1 MEASKQSQQLSSST
15 RLIEDIL
22 KPLLRVGLS
31 IEFINEQT
39 IRGTRVIDVYVNRN
53 LDEDEFNKI
62 YRVYVSKY
70 DYMPIQIKY
79 DQPVIRLLKINKRK
93 RRIVQLF
100 LLLVTSITVFL
111 TGLALSESM
120 FDAAVYTACFLG
132 ALALHEMGHM
142 IASRR
147 YEVIIDGPFFI
158 PAPPA
163 QLGFIGTLGAVIS
176 MKTLPPNRKSLA
188 VIGIAGPIFGFIAA
202 TIIGGIGVYLSQL
215 ITVEHAAK
223 LIQARQAAELSFM
236 PLMLQI
242 LIALRGVPQGYTI
255 VLHPL
260 AFASFI
266 LFIVTFLNLLPIGQL
281 DGGHVIRS
289 LTSPRT
295 HNMISYLVIIGVL
308 LIGAVLIEMGYTSL
322 GYYYTFLGFILILF
336 KLVFG
341 RGIHPGPANQLSSKK
356 PWWIL
361 PLYLAILVLSMPVV

>member
-1 MEASKQSQQLSSST
+1 M
-15 RLIEDIL
+15 
-22 KPLLRVGLS
+22 KPLLRAGLS

-39 IRGTRVIDVYVNRN
+39 IKGTPVIDIYVDRS
-53 LDEDEFNKI
+53 LDEEEFNNI
-62 YRVYVSKY
+62 YSVYVSKY
-70 DYMPIQIKY
+70 GYMPVQIKY
-79 DQPVIRLLKINKRK
+79 EQPIIRLLKIDKKK
-93 RRIVQLF
+93 RRTVQLF
-100 LLLVTSITVFL
+100 LSLVTFITVFL
-111 TGLALSESM
+111 TGLALSESI
-120 FDAAVYTACFLG
+120 FDAVIYTACFLG
-132 ALALHEMGHM
+132 ALAFHEMGHM

-147 YEVIIDGPFFI
+147 YGVIIDGPFFI

-188 VIGIAGPIFGFIAA
+188 IIGIAGPIFGFIAA

-215 ITVEHAAK
+215 ITVEHAAR

-242 LIALRGVPQGYTI
+242 IIALRGIPQGYTI
-255 VLHPL
+255 MLHPL

-266 LFIVTFLNLLPIGQL
+266 VFIVTFLNLLPIGQL

-295 HNMISYLVIIGVL
+295 HNMISYIVIIGVL
-308 LIGAVLIEMGYTSL
+308 LIGTTLIEMGYTSL

-341 RGIHPGPANQLSSKK
+341 RGIHPGPANQLSSEK
-356 PWWIL
+356 PWWVL
-361 PLYLAILVLSMPVV
+361 PLYLAILVLSMPVM

>member
-1 MEASKQSQQLSSST
+1 M
-15 RLIEDIL
+15 
-22 KPLLRVGLS
+22 KPLLRAGLS

-39 IRGTRVIDVYVNRN
+39 IRGTQVIDVYVNRN

-79 DQPVIRLLKINKRK
+79 DQPMIRLLKINKRK

-120 FDAAVYTACFLG
+120 FDAAVYSACFLG

-202 TIIGGIGVYLSQL
+202 TIIGEIGVYLSQL

-242 LIALRGVPQGYTI
+242 LIAMRGVPQGYTI
-255 VLHPL
+255 MLHPL

-266 LFIVTFLNLLPIGQL
+266 VFIVTFLNLLPIGQL

-341 RGIHPGPANQLSSKK
+341 RGVHPGPANQLSSKK

-361 PLYLAILVLSMPVV
+361 PLYLVILVLSMPVV

>member
-1 MEASKQSQQLSSST
+1 M
-15 RLIEDIL
+15 
-22 KPLLRVGLS
+22 KPLLRAGLS

-39 IRGTRVIDVYVNRN
+39 IKGTPVIDIYVNRN
-53 LDEDEFNKI
+53 LDEEEFNNI

-79 DQPVIRLLKINKRK
+79 EQPIIRLLKINKRK
-93 RRIVQLF
+93 RRTVQLF
-100 LLLVTSITVFL
+100 LILVTSITVFL

-120 FDAAVYTACFLG
+120 FDAVIYTACFLG

-147 YEVIIDGPFFI
+147 YGVIIDGPFFI

-188 VIGIAGPIFGFIAA
+188 IIGIAGPILGFIAA
-202 TIIGGIGVYLSQL
+202 TIIGGAGVYLSQL
-215 ITVEHAAK
+215 ITVEQAAR
-223 LIQARQAAELSFM
+223 LIEARQATELSFI

-242 LIALRGVPQGYTI
+242 IIALRGVPQGYTI
-255 VLHPL
+255 MLHPL

-266 LFIVTFLNLLPIGQL
+266 VFIVTFLNLLPIGQL
-281 DGGHVIRS
+281 DGGHIIRS

-308 LIGAVLIEMGYTSL
+308 LIGTGLIEMGSPSL

-336 KLVFG
+336 KLLFG

-356 PWWIL
+356 PWWVL
-361 PLYLAILVLSMPVV
+361 PLYLAILVLSMPIM

>member
-1 MEASKQSQQLSSST
+1 MEANKQSQQLGSST
-15 RLIEDIL
+15 KLIEDIL
-22 KPLLRVGLS
+22 KPLLRAGLS

-39 IRGTRVIDVYVNRN
+39 IKGTPVINIYVNRS
-53 LDEDEFNKI
+53 LDEEEFNNI
-62 YRVYVSKY
+62 YSIYVSKY
-70 DYMPIQIKY
+70 GYMPVQIKY
-79 DQPVIRLLKINKRK
+79 EQPIIRLLKINKRK
-93 RRIVQLF
+93 RRTVQLF

-111 TGLALSESM
+111 TGLALSESL
-120 FDAAVYTACFLG
+120 FDAVIYTACFLG

-176 MKTLPPNRKSLA
+176 MKTLPPSRKSLA
-188 VIGIAGPIFGFIAA
+188 VIGVAGPIFGFIAA
-202 TIIGGIGVYLSQL
+202 TIVGGIGVYLSQL
-215 ITVEHAAK
+215 ITVEHAAR

-242 LIALRGVPQGYTI
+242 IIALRGIPQGYTI
-255 VLHPL
+255 MLHPL

-266 LFIVTFLNLLPIGQL
+266 VFIVTFLNLLPIGQL
-281 DGGHVIRS
+281 DGGHIIRS

-295 HNMISYLVIIGVL
+295 HNMISYIVIIGVL
-308 LIGAVLIEMGYTSL
+308 LIGTALIEMGSPSL

-341 RGIHPGPANQLSSKK
+341 RGIHPGPANQLSSEK

-361 PLYLAILVLSMPVV
+361 PLYLAILVLSMPVM